1 MSVTVNPSNA
11 DNKSVTFSSSN
22 SGVATVDGSGNVVAK
37 SAGTALITAKSNENG
52 NISVS
57 ISVTVTE
64 KPKKATY
71 TGDTIVNRLVNELG
85 WYKASSTNAYL
96 APVQDASSDWWDCSV
111 ASVTDGDMDVQIM
124 IFNSSGSGVEKVIRW
139 MMPSQ
144 GQQVINKLHDPNYYG
159 GTLNDIDGRKVVIS
173 LKDFG
178 IVINIYAKYE

>member
-22 SGVATVDGSGNVVAK
+22 SGVATVDGSGNIVAK

-96 APVQDASSDWWDCSV
+96 APVQDASSDWWDCS
-111 ASVTDGDMDVQIM
+111 
-124 IFNSSGSGVEKVIRW
+124 
-139 MMPSQ
+139 
-144 GQQVINKLHDPNYYG
+144 
-159 GTLNDIDGRKVVIS
+159 
-173 LKDFG
+173 
-178 IVINIYAKYE
+178 